1 MIESNV
7 ERERVGGSR
16 FAKPCVLDPLT
27 FDLQNG
33 KNDDFVCENAIKPD
47 FSDKPKVGNL
57 SKGLDDLKESN
68 VERERVR
75 GSKFGKFCVLN
86 ARVDL

>member
-33 KNDDFVCENAIKPD
+33 KNVDFLCENTTKPD
-47 FSDKPKVGNL
+47 FSDNPNVGNL
-57 SKGLDDLKESN
+57 SKGIDDLKESN
-68 VERERVR
+68 VERE
-75 GSKFGKFCVLN
+75 SKRK
-86 ARVDL
+86 